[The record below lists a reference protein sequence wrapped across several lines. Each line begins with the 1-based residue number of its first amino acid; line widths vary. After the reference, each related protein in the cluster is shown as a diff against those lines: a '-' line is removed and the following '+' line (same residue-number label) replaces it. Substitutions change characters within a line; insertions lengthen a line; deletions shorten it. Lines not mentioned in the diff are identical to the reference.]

1 MAACYNFA
9 MEDQSR
15 FRTQRPLPS
24 FGGFDE
30 PEQPEAE
37 QAASITMQVHAAA
50 PGDVPFLLPAD
61 DLPKDYCVSVDE
73 IRLLLFENGIE
84 KSKDTIQRYCREG
97 RLDAVKL
104 GLLRRY
110 FATPLSVKRLLDYL
124 RTDAVEIEAS
134 ELDAAAST
142 SMQAYEGADR
152 DEAPDVQ
159 LHAAAEPSKSAPE
172 PDPHEAASTRMQ
184 AYAAGDGMVDFLKGQ
199 INVKDEQIKV
209 KDNQIAAMLERDRET
224 NFLIRE
230 LQTQLS
236 NTFRLVAG
244 SREDAP
250 RESAPHREPVYTDHQ
265 THDGV
270 ENPVGQSDIR

>member
-1 MAACYNFA
+1 
-9 MEDQSR
+9 
-15 FRTQRPLPS
+15 
-24 FGGFDE
+24 
-30 PEQPEAE
+30 
-37 QAASITMQVHAAA
+37 MQVHAAA
-50 PGDVPFLLPAD
+50 LEDMPLLLPAD
-61 DLPKDYCVSVDE
+61 DLHQDYCVSVDE

-97 RLDAVKL
+97 RLDAIKL

-110 FATPLSVKRLLDYL
+110 FATPLSVERLLEYL
-124 RTDAVEIEAS
+124 RTDAVEVDPA

-142 SMQAYEGADR
+142 GMQVHEGADSTV
-152 DEAPDVQ
+152 EPDMQ
-159 LHAAAEPSKSAPE
+159 LHAASEPGKSAPE
-172 PDPHEAASTRMQ
+172 ADPHEAASTRMQ
-184 AYAAGDGMVDFLKGQ
+184 AHAVDDGMVDFLKGQ

-244 SREDAP
+244 GREDAS

-265 THDGV
+265 TNDGV
-270 ENPVGQSDIR
+270 ENPIGQSDIQ

>member
-1 MAACYNFA
+1 
-9 MEDQSR
+9 MEQQSR
-15 FRTQRPLPS
+15 FRARRPLPS
-24 FGGFDE
+24 FGGFEE
-30 PEQPEAE
+30 PELPEVE
-37 QAASITMQVHAAA
+37 QTASNSMLAQASA
-50 PGDVPFLLPAD
+50 PDDMPFLLPVD
-61 DLPKDYCVSVDE
+61 DFPKDYCVSVDE

-110 FATPLSVKRLLDYL
+110 FATPLSVGCLLEYL
-124 RTDAVEIEAS
+124 QTDAVEVETL

-142 SMQAYEGADR
+142 GMQVHEGASG
-152 DEAPDVQ
+152 DEVSNVQ
-159 LHAAAEPSKSAPE
+159 PHAAAEPSKSAPE
-172 PDPHEAASTRMQ
+172 PDPHEAASTRTQ
-184 AYAAGDGMVDFLKGQ
+184 AHAAERSDDMVDFLKGQ

-209 KDNQIAAMLERDRET
+209 KDTQIAAMLERDRET

-244 SREDAP
+244 SREDVS
-250 RESAPHREPVYTDHQ
+250 RESVQYGKPVYADHQ
-265 THDGV
+265 TQDSV
-270 ENPVGQSDIR
+270 ENPLGQ

>member
-1 MAACYNFA
+1 

-15 FRTQRPLPS
+15 FRTQRPQPS

-37 QAASITMQVHAAA
+37 QAASNPMQAHAAA
-50 PGDVPFLLPAD
+50 PEDMPLLLPAD
-61 DLPKDYCVSVDE
+61 DFPKGYCVSVDE

-110 FATPLSVKRLLDYL
+110 FATPLSVERLLEYL
-124 RTDAVEIEAS
+124 RTDAVEVDAA

-142 SMQAYEGADR
+142 GMQLHKGAIG
-152 DEAPDVQ
+152 DEAPDMQ
-159 LHAAAEPSKSAPE
+159 LHAAAEPSKSTPE

-184 AYAAGDGMVDFLKGQ
+184 AHAVEYSDGMVDFLKGQ

-244 SREDAP
+244 GREDAS
-250 RESAPHREPVYTDHQ
+250 RESAPHHEPVYTDHQ
-265 THDGV
+265 SHDGV
-270 ENPVGQSDIR
+270 ENPVGQSDSR

>member
-1 MAACYNFA
+1 
-9 MEDQSR
+9 
-15 FRTQRPLPS
+15 
-24 FGGFDE
+24 
-30 PEQPEAE
+30 
-37 QAASITMQVHAAA
+37 MQVHAAA
-50 PGDVPFLLPAD
+50 PEDMSLLLSAD
-61 DLPKDYCVSVDE
+61 DVPKDYCVSVDE

-110 FATPLSVKRLLDYL
+110 FATPLSVERLLEYL
-124 RTDAVEIEAS
+124 RTDAVEVAAA
-134 ELDAAAST
+134 ELDAASST
-142 SMQAYEGADR
+142 GMQAHEGAVSTVK
-152 DEAPDVQ
+152 PDLQ

-172 PDPHEAASTRMQ
+172 PDPHEAASTRTQ
-184 AYAAGDGMVDFLKGQ
+184 AHAADDGMVDFLKGQ

-265 THDGV
+265 TNDGV
-270 ENPVGQSDIR
+270 ENPVGQSDGR

>member
-1 MAACYNFA
+1 
-9 MEDQSR
+9 
-15 FRTQRPLPS
+15 
-24 FGGFDE
+24 
-30 PEQPEAE
+30 
-37 QAASITMQVHAAA
+37 MQVHAAA
-50 PGDVPFLLPAD
+50 PEDMSLLLSAD
-61 DLPKDYCVSVDE
+61 DVPKDYCVSVDE

-110 FATPLSVKRLLDYL
+110 FATPLSVERLLEYL
-124 RTDAVEIEAS
+124 RTDAVEVDAA
-134 ELDAAAST
+134 ELDADAST
-142 SMQAYEGADR
+142 GMQAHEGAYSTVK
-152 DEAPDVQ
+152 PDVQ
-159 LHAAAEPSKSAPE
+159 LHAATEPNKSTPE

-184 AYAAGDGMVDFLKGQ
+184 AHAVDDGMVDFLKGQ

-244 SREDAP
+244 NREDAL
-250 RESAPHREPVYTDHQ
+250 RESAPHREPAYTDHQ
-265 THDGV
+265 SHESV
-270 ENPVGQSDIR
+270 ENPVGQSDGR

>member
-1 MAACYNFA
+1 MG
-9 MEDQSR
+9 DQSG
-15 FRTQRPLPS
+15 FRNQRPLPS

-30 PEQPEAE
+30 PKQPETE
-37 QAASITMQVHAAA
+37 LVASNPMQVHAAA
-50 PGDVPFLLPAD
+50 LEDMPLLLPAD

-110 FATPLSVKRLLDYL
+110 FATPLSVEQLLEYL
-124 RTDAVEIEAS
+124 RTDAVEVDAA

-142 SMQAYEGADR
+142 GMQVHERTASDVL
-152 DEAPDVQ
+152 PDVQ
-159 LHAAAEPSKSAPE
+159 LHATAEPGKSAPE
-172 PDPHEAASTRMQ
+172 PGPHEAASTRMQ
-184 AYAAGDGMVDFLKGQ
+184 AYAADDGMVDFLKGQ

-209 KDNQIAAMLERDRET
+209 KDNQIAAMLERDGET

-244 SREDAP
+244 SREDAQ
-250 RESAPHREPVYTDHQ
+250 RESAPQREPVYTEHQ

-270 ENPVGQSDIR
+270 ENPVGQSDSR